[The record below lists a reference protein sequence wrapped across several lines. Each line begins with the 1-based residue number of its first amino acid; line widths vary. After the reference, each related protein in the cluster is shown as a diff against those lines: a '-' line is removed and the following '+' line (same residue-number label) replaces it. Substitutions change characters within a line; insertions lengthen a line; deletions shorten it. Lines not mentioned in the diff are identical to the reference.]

1 MGAGAGKP
9 AHAHTYADI
18 AEICSEICYQIFYAT
33 LTYVRG
39 RDRGRGRTEQ
49 RVAQVARD
57 RCGWRSTVGFA
68 VDHPASPYPYP
79 YPYPFPALCRSGAA
93 AFHCRPAKA
102 AELGRGRYPRLCWDG
117 HGRLPRRHEYRGNG
131 RGREID
137 SSDFILARA
146 GGAVAT

>member
-1 MGAGAGKP
+1 MSVAGTG
-9 AHAHTYADI
+9 DGVGL
-18 AEICSEICYQIFYAT
+18 SS
-33 LTYVRG
+33 
-39 RDRGRGRTEQ
+39 
-49 RVAQVARD
+49 
-57 RCGWRSTVGFA
+57 GWRGSGLLGEA
-68 VDHPASPYPYP
+68 APSASPSTTPRPLPPYP